1 MLHCQETLRS
11 WRETEIKIKRE
22 NWKIQQLEAKSQ
34 TDNKTD
40 DMDTEEQPLMPSG
53 TENFIDQLSEECI
66 ISPPDDAV
74 TYQTV
79 ASFFHSQPNSDN
91 NTLLHKDISGQQQA
105 VKGYE
110 WIEMGVRRQEIG
122 IFTEKTEKIVESV
135 AIKERGVAWNHSV
148 QSTPVLDHFNHI
160 TAPDPI
166 RNNTSG
172 PHLCLLGGYPDVDYP
187 VDEDGSS
194 QPSQPT
200 DQPTVSSELSRVPV
214 EGGISTKMDPDSRSM
229 SQDTGRNISCSHS
242 VSVETFPEAWSCSKN
257 LKSPRLRKRRTI
269 ITHQGPSTQTS
280 RPFTQDSRKAW
291 SVSFSNF
298 NPNTDR
304 NSGSSEQTS
313 DSRRSLTLGSLKPN
327 QELYWNAHE
336 QVHLDPQIFSE
347 PELADLNLRDKRPRI
362 KTQRSASIPN
372 VNNEGGH
379 QLHLHSRSLYTL
391 PIERNSQFPISQLNT
406 NGHHSPLEGLLE
418 RAKERVRD
426 RDEFKRDRHV
436 MSRYPPSS
444 PSFSTT
450 PSPSLSDG
458 DRDTEWEEVAL
469 MRHRALTVSKGWKEQ
484 LVDGDE
490 DEKRGRSVCQ
500 SFLDFHELFII

>member
-1 MLHCQETLRS
+1 M
-11 WRETEIKIKRE
+11 KIKLE
-22 NWKIQQLEAKSQ
+22 NWKIQHLGAKSQ
-34 TDNKTD
+34 TDDKTD
-40 DMDTEEQPLMPSG
+40 DMDTEEQPLMRSG
-53 TENFIDQLSEECI
+53 TENFIDELSEECV

-79 ASFFHSQPNSDN
+79 ASFFHSQLNSDN
-91 NTLLHKDISGQQQA
+91 NTLLHKDFSAQQQA

-122 IFTEKTEKIVESV
+122 IFTEETEKIVES
-135 AIKERGVAWNHSV
+135 AATKERGVAWIHSV

-160 TAPDPI
+160 TAPDP

-172 PHLCLLGGYPDVDYP
+172 PHHLLLDGYPDVDYP

-194 QPSQPT
+194 QPSHPT
-200 DQPTVSSELSRVPV
+200 DQPTVLRVPV
-214 EGGISTKMDPDSRSM
+214 EGGISTKMDSDSQSM
-229 SQDTGRNISCSHS
+229 NQDTGKNISCSPS
-242 VSVETFPEAWSCSKN
+242 VNMETSPEAWSFSKI
-257 LKSPRLRKRRTI
+257 LKSPRLRKRRTVI
-269 ITHQGPSTQTS
+269 SHQGPSTQTP
-280 RPFTQDSRKAW
+280 RPFTQDSKKAW
-291 SVSFSNF
+291 SVSFSDF
-298 NPNTDR
+298 NQNTDR

-327 QELYWNAHE
+327 QELYWNVRE
-336 QVHLDPQIFSE
+336 QGHLDPQIFSE
-347 PELADLNLRDKRPRI
+347 PELADLNHCDKWAKI

-379 QLHLHSRSLYTL
+379 QLHLHSRSLYAL
-391 PIERNSQFPISQLNT
+391 PLERNSQFPISQLNT

-426 RDEFKRDRHV
+426 RDEFKRDRNI

-500 SFLDFHELFII
+500 GFLDLHMLFIS

>member
-1 MLHCQETLRS
+1 MKTKL
-11 WRETEIKIKRE
+11 E
-22 NWKIQQLEAKSQ
+22 NWKIQQLVAKSQ

-40 DMDTEEQPLMPSG
+40 DMDTEEQPLMRSG

-74 TYQTV
+74 TCQTV

-91 NTLLHKDISGQQQA
+91 NTLLHKDFSGQQQA

-122 IFTEKTEKIVESV
+122 IFTEKTEKMVESV
-135 AIKERGVAWNHSV
+135 ATKERGVAWNHSV
-148 QSTPVLDHFNHI
+148 QSTPILDHFNHI
-160 TAPDPI
+160 TAPDPT

-172 PHLCLLGGYPDVDYP
+172 PHLLLLGGYPDVDYP

-194 QPSQPT
+194 QLSQPS

-214 EGGISTKMDPDSRSM
+214 EGGISTKMDSDSQSM
-229 SQDTGRNISCSHS
+229 NQDTERNISS
-242 VSVETFPEAWSCSKN
+242 VNMETSPEAWSFSKN

-280 RPFTQDSRKAW
+280 RPFTQDSRKVW
-291 SVSFSNF
+291 SVSFSDV

-304 NSGSSEQTS
+304 NSSSSEQTS
-313 DSRRSLTLGSLKPN
+313 DSRRSLTLGALKPN

-336 QVHLDPQIFSE
+336 VDLDPQIFSE
-347 PELADLNLRDKRPRI
+347 SELPDLNPRDKWSKI

-372 VNNEGGH
+372 VSNEGGH
-379 QLHLHSRSLYTL
+379 QLNLHSRSLCTL
-391 PIERNSQFPISQLNT
+391 PLERNSQFPISQLNT

-426 RDEFKRDRHV
+426 RDEFKRDRNV

-469 MRHRALTVSKGWKEQ
+469 MRQRALTVSKGWKEQ

-490 DEKRGRSVCQ
+490 DERRGRSVGQ
-500 SFLDFHELFII
+500 SVLDFHMLYIITLTCSFD